1 MTFEARFLVAL
12 AVTVVL
18 ETAVLA
24 LAVRLTRAPEKYAIL
39 RVIAAGI
46 LASTLTL
53 PYLWFILPRFV
64 NGPWFAVLGES
75 LVVLIE
81 TPVLALVLPATA
93 WRALALSLVCNVAS
107 WLAGPPIVTAIL
119 RRL

>member
-12 AVTVVL
+12 AVTVGL

-24 LAVRLTRAPEKYAIL
+24 VAVRLTRAPEQRAFP
-39 RVIAAGI
+39 RVVAAGI

-64 NGPWFAVLGES
+64 NGPWFVVLGES
-75 LVVLIE
+75 LVVLVE
-81 TPVLALVLPATA
+81 AAVLALVLPASTR
-93 WRALALSLVCNVAS
+93 RALALSLICNVTS
-107 WLAGPPIVTAIL
+107 WLAGPPLVTAIL
-119 RRL
+119 R

>member
-24 LAVRLTRAPEKYAIL
+24 LAVRLTRAPEKQPFL
-39 RVIAAGI
+39 RVMAAGI

-64 NGPWFAVLGES
+64 NGRWFVVVGES
-75 LVVLIE
+75 LVVLVE
-81 TPVLALVLPATA
+81 AAVLALVLPASTR
-93 WRALALSLVCNVAS
+93 RALALSLICNVTS
-107 WLAGPPIVTAIL
+107 WLAGPPLVTAIL
-119 RRL
+119 R